1 MKSLIAILMLLSL
14 VTIESKIS
22 KSKLIKDLET
32 LAGQKTRYLN
42 KYPNNLL
49 YWDGEKFWCD
59 CSNLFKA
66 LFNGR
71 DINNKQKGSFQS
83 KLVDPRDVTEHDL
96 FFGCSQISTDFRKL
110 KAGEFRLLYMSGH
123 VGSYIG
129 KEKKVGNRIVNVIEC
144 TPNEQLGNG
153 VVYSYVD
160 ASGNRLKCKG
170 CNPVSRKWTHHG
182 RPDRWVSQ

>member
-1 MKSLIAILMLLSL
+1 MVLSL

-32 LAGQKTRYLN
+32 LAAQKTHYRA
-42 KYPNNLL
+42 KYPFNLL
-49 YWDGEKFWCD
+49 YYDGTQFWCD

-71 DINNKQKGSFQS
+71 DINFKEKGSYQR
-83 KLVDPRDVTEHDL
+83 KLVNPGDVTERDL
-96 FFGCSQISTDFRKL
+96 FFGCASISTDFRKL

-129 KEKKVGNRIVNVIEC
+129 KEKKVGKRIVNVIEC
-144 TPNEQLGNG
+144 TPNKHLGDG

-160 ASGNRLKCKG
+160 SSGNRLKCKG
-170 CNPVSRKWTHHG
+170 CNPVSQKWSHHG
-182 RPDRWVSQ
+182 RPDKWVSQ